1 MPVPWNQIVQLMPS
15 IIEVSRELLR
25 RTKEP
30 ASGAGGAGGPGHS
43 LITRSPTAEL
53 EERVRLLEDN
63 EQRQAVLSTR
73 MADQLAQLTA
83 AVTALHRQVRWLLIA
98 MAATAVLSLTALVV
112 ALR

>member
-30 ASGAGGAGGPGHS
+30 AGGAGVTGQS

-53 EERVRLLEDN
+53 EERVRQLEDN

-83 AVTALHRQVRWLLIA
+83 AVTALHRQVRWVLIA
-98 MAATAVLSLTALVV
+98 VAATAVLSLTALVV